1 MVKVVTEIVANL
13 AMIVVD
19 TTMTAVTSSF
29 SVVTSMVSTLSL
41 VTVIVITG
49 VKIVRLVS
57 GVVCRAAGLIGGAV
71 STLLG

>member
-1 MVKVVTEIVANL
+1 MDGKTPNVVTEIVANL

-29 SVVTSMVSTLSL
+29 SVVASMVSTLSL

-49 VKIVRLVS
+49 VNS
-57 GVVCRAAGLIGGAV
+57 QGGVWCSL
-71 STLLG
+71 

>member
-13 AMIVVD
+13 AVIVVD

-49 VKIVRLVS
+49 VKIVRVVS
-57 GVVCRAAGLIGGAV
+57 GVVYRAAGLIGGAV